1 MKKMALPLLIS
12 SALLMPPAFAS
23 QDNRAIS
30 YLTSWGIPAQ
40 AEKELSSSKMDTL
53 LLSFGQWD
61 AAGNIQISDGMT
73 TIPTD
78 SYWIP
83 SAYLS
88 WTQFKL
94 DNPNRKIMV
103 AFGGQTYES
112 IWSYLNTPESREKIA
127 QNLVTLLS
135 QNFPV
140 FKREEGESQYKQVG
154 SVQLD
159 GIDFDFEKAARV
171 TPAENANLLTLAKLV
186 RQKVAAQPNKKL
198 LSLTTYH
205 VGADPR
211 ECENPAVTQDCSYVE
226 SARSSHHGEVLPI
239 LQGGKEV
246 FDFFNVMA
254 YDAGPRFK
262 YPVAMNNYARAVG
275 NPAKVVLGATINAQW
290 GPEGNFVELRQNNI
304 ERAAWQARH
313 NYGGFFVWTLGSN
326 TENMHFAD
334 QVTYLNDMKDAAN
347 EAAGQDDTEKPSAPG
362 ALQATVQNG
371 AISLSW
377 QASTDNVSVS
387 GYQIY
392 RDGDKYGSS
401 TGPQWTDPSAQ
412 PNVEYR
418 YSVKAVDA
426 AGNSSDASNEVKAKI
441 EQSAQVKPD
450 APSGL
455 SLISATKN
463 SLNIKWMPV
472 TNAAIARYHVWRN
485 GVAVATVSDNAFRD
499 SGLAADKTYTYRIM
513 AESDKGLMSMASDAL
528 QAATLPEQV
537 EPGPSEGEWKV
548 GVNYKVG
555 ELVTY
560 QGKKYRC
567 LQAHPAMAHWN
578 PQAAHALWQ
587 MVP

>member
-1 MKKMALPLLIS
+1 MKKMTLPLLIS
-12 SALLMPPAFAS
+12 GALLIPSAFAS

-40 AEKELSSSKMDTL
+40 AEKEMSRSKIDTL

-61 AAGNIQISDGMT
+61 AAGNIQISDGMAA
-73 TIPTD
+73 IPTD
-78 SYWIP
+78 TYWIP

-112 IWSYLNTPESREKIA
+112 IWAYLSTPESREKIA
-127 QNLVTLLS
+127 QSLVTLLN

-140 FKREEGESQYKQVG
+140 FKRGEGESQYKQVG

-171 TPAENANLLTLAKLV
+171 TPEENANLLALANLV
-186 RQKVAAQPNKKL
+186 RQKAAALPNKKL

-205 VGADPR
+205 VGADPL
-211 ECENPAVTQDCSYVE
+211 ECANAAVTQDCSYVE
-226 SARSSHHGEVLPI
+226 PARSSHHGEVLPI
-239 LQGGKEV
+239 LKGGKEV

-275 NPAKVVLGATINAQW
+275 NPAKIVLGATINAQW

-326 TENMHFAD
+326 TESMHFTD

-347 EAAGQDDTEKPSAPG
+347 EATGHDDAEKPSSPA
-362 ALQATVQNG
+362 ALKGTVQNDT
-371 AISLSW
+371 ISLSW
-377 QASTDNVSVS
+377 KASTDNVGVT

-392 RDGDKYGSS
+392 RDGNNYGSS
-401 TGPQWTDPSAQ
+401 AKLQWTDPSAQ
-412 PNVEYR
+412 AGVEYR

-426 AGNSSDASNEVKAKI
+426 AGNRSDASNEIKVKI
-441 EQSAQVKPD
+441 EQSGQVKPN
-450 APSGL
+450 APTGL
-455 SLISATKN
+455 GLISATKN
-463 SLNIKWMPV
+463 SLSIKWAPV
-472 TNAAIARYHVWRN
+472 TNVEVKRYHVWRD
-485 GVAVATVSDNAFRD
+485 GAAVKTVTD
-499 SGLAADKTYTYRIM
+499 SKFQDTGLAADKSYVYRII
-513 AESDKGLMSMASDAL
+513 AESDKGIMSIASDPL
-528 QAATLPEQV
+528 QAKTLPDQIIPE
-537 EPGPSEGEWKV
+537 PSEGEWEV

-555 ELVTY
+555 ELVKY

-578 PQAAHALWQ
+578 PEAAQSLWQ
-587 MVP
+587 VVP